1 MKQILDQFLQLL
13 QQGIAAIFRFVGL
26 VWAWSA
32 DQIDKIL
39 QVPLENWPLW
49 KQILLVLVVAAVI
62 YALFIAAWRLWIASV
77 RALAAFAS
85 LVAALIVALGRLD
98 NGLGLYRF
106 RYLWSD
112 EVFVGVMA
120 QEVAKVVPEAV
131 AVGPEGYM
139 KVDYGRL
146 GLHMQTWEQWAS
158 AH

>member
-85 LVAALIVALGRLD
+85 LVAALIVSLPPILIAGAIALA
-98 NGLGLYRF
+98 GLWVINNVSSLP
-106 RYLWSD
+106 LLT
-112 EVFVGVMA
+112 A
-120 QEVAKVVPEAV
+120 PERSNSSA
-131 AVGPEGYM
+131 ANDTGKPQPAGPGTSETTGS
-139 KVDYGRL
+139 R
-146 GLHMQTWEQWAS
+146 Q
-158 AH
+158 

>member
-49 KQILLVLVVAAVI
+49 KQILLVIVVAAVI

-85 LVAALIVALGRLD
+85 LVAALIVALPPILIAGAIALA
-98 NGLGLYRF
+98 GLWVINNVSSLP
-106 RYLWSD
+106 LLT
-112 EVFVGVMA
+112 A
-120 QEVAKVVPEAV
+120 PERSNSSA
-131 AVGPEGYM
+131 ANDTGKQQPAGPGTSETTGS
-139 KVDYGRL
+139 R
-146 GLHMQTWEQWAS
+146 Q
-158 AH
+158 

>member
-85 LVAALIVALGRLD
+85 LVAALIVALPPILIAGAIALA
-98 NGLGLYRF
+98 GLWVINNVSSLP
-106 RYLWSD
+106 LLT
-112 EVFVGVMA
+112 A
-120 QEVAKVVPEAV
+120 PERSNSSA
-131 AVGPEGYM
+131 ANDTGKQQPAGPGTSETTGS
-139 KVDYGRL
+139 R
-146 GLHMQTWEQWAS
+146 Q
-158 AH
+158 